1 MPELTI
7 RLTKLSDQEHR
18 FAYTTADGVSE
29 DLTLVTRS
37 FLIHDLLHFA
47 VEREAGLSDS
57 FYGRLARSGDYSA
70 ALAEASV
77 EDPGEVGLTEMV
89 VGAFT
94 AHAKGQATP
103 EGALRAVSAWMRAQD
118 RDPPPWLTA
127 AFAHAV
133 AERYR
138 RLMGEWKATPFG
150 ATMELRFPL

>member
-1 MPELTI
+1 MPDLLI
-7 RLTKLSDQEHR
+7 RLTKLSDLEHR
-18 FAYTTADGVSE
+18 FAYTAPGGASE

-47 VEREAGLSDS
+47 VEREAGLTDS
-57 FYGRLARSGDYSA
+57 FYGRLARSGDYRR
-70 ALAEASV
+70 LAEASV

-94 AHAKGQATP
+94 AFAKGQATP
-103 EGALRAVSAWMRAQD
+103 EGAARAVSAWMRAQD